1 VIILKTRKRGE
12 ENMAKWMF
20 KGQVYGACWGPRPT
34 KVDLDFQDVQKAL
47 AAGVSLGDKVSVRVK
62 VGKRRRLFKAR
73 LRAYVD
79 RCCAEHANTPYAYFA
94 ERG

>member
-1 VIILKTRKRGE
+1 
-12 ENMAKWMF
+12 MAKWMF
-20 KGQVYGACWGPRPT
+20 KGRVHGLSMDPRPT
-34 KVDLDFQDVQKAL
+34 RVDLDFQAVQKAL
-47 AAGVSLGDKVSVRVK
+47 AAGLSLGDKVSVRAK

-79 RCCAEHANTPYAYFA
+79 RCCGDPAHLTVYAYFA